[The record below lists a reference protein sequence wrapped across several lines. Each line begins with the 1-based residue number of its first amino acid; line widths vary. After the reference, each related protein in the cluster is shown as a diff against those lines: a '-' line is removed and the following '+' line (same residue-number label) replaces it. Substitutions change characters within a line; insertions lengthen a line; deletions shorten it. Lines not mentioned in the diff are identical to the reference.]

1 MEHDDEVGEENSTGP
16 IEAAPG
22 PRRSTFTPPTAP
34 QPFPLQEPGSTDDD
48 ALADALAADLERI
61 ASGPITIVTPE
72 TVVPPGPAAAAVV
85 PPPAPAPAPASAPES
100 SPAEPVSWQPPIE
113 STPAETAPA
122 PSPEPQGYTPSA
134 YSAPA
139 WSGFPAPDPAQA
151 VPLPDR
157 PPVRKSLPDE
167 ELSRWVAE
175 ASNEPGG
182 TLDVIE
188 QLQSQMKLREEEA
201 REFRAWED
209 RMRSLGTPEAL
220 GAVDEARPQFSG
232 VLPEVPAAPAT
243 GSFMLPE
250 SPVADWPAPDFAEEA
265 RVDSSASAPAPAAA
279 PAESAPSSPA
289 APAAPAADPFAPWAP
304 PVAPEFSAPA
314 APAGQ
319 PSPEPASEPAAAV
332 PELVSEPEPAAPEPA
347 SEPEPAA
354 PETEPAPAA
363 PDRPLPAWDVP
374 APSPSW
380 SPPPEWEAPTD
391 APAETGPVPLIEP
404 RTGAD
409 ALAHAP
415 APAAGTR
422 APFDWSPT
430 GPVDVPSVFPA
441 EVPAAP
447 IQAGPIQSA
456 PSGTPPDDAAPAD
469 TPDAVQDADTPGDDD
484 ARDDA
489 VVVPI
494 LEPDDEQ
501 AAHTQTQPELTVEPL
516 PDTGPAPASPPP
528 LIEPTGFGGP
538 PLLPSQTKSAA
549 AFSFDAALAGPPP
562 SEDDDDDDPAPGA
575 RAFDWTSPGPPTQAA
590 APTLDS
596 PLAEEPPLHPDPEPA
611 SAAPEALFIEPMPFA
626 AGEPVPTDTG
636 SITVVDQAYEE
647 ELDDDVDETDRAF
660 ESILGPVSVDTAG
673 IAALNGSISPPS
685 GPISTVRIREDE
697 QVLFDDEPV
706 RQPVFSIE
714 DSDLEPTP
722 VDHRVGRAAR
732 LFWLWFAA
740 NSSILS
746 LGLGAAVFAVGM
758 SLRQSIVGILA
769 GVALSFIPLGLTT
782 LAGKRSGQ
790 PTMVVSRASFGLIGN
805 VLPAIVALIT
815 RLFWG
820 AVLLWLLG
828 SSVAVVIV
836 GARLDGS
843 LGERGILLV
852 SLAGAFLI
860 AVLVAFAGYPMVAR
874 IQLVLSIIS
883 GILVVGLI
891 VMTYQYIDIP
901 QALTAPD
908 GPWLLSVTGAVLVF
922 SFVGLVWANS
932 GADLARYQRTDSS
945 GASSMLWATF
955 GTAVPSFLLIAYG
968 ALLAA
973 SDKGIASGFLLS
985 PLDTLALML
994 PSWYPVPLIAATAL
1008 SLLSG
1013 IILSLYSGGFALQSI
1028 GVRVKRQWSI
1038 VIVAVLLGGLALV
1051 LGFGVSGGIN
1061 ELFRDAATTLA
1072 VPTAAWA
1079 GIFAAET
1086 MIRNRRFEGQS
1097 LVRRGGVY
1105 ADVRWVNLIG
1115 LILITA
1121 IGYGLTT
1128 ATISWLSWQGYGFPL
1143 LGVPL
1148 DSDLAGTDLGVLVAL
1163 LLGLLL
1169 PIVAGIPAI
1178 RKQESLRA
1186 PD

>member
-61 ASGPITIVTPE
+61 ASGPITIITPE

-85 PPPAPAPAPASAPES
+85 PPPASVPAPRPEP
-100 SPAEPVSWQPPIE
+100 SPAPVSWQPPIE
-113 STPAETAPA
+113 AGPGEPEPAPAETPTPDARPLDA
-122 PSPEPQGYTPSA
+122 EPQAYTPSA

-182 TLDVIE
+182 TLEVIE
-188 QLQSQMKLREEEA
+188 QLQNQMKLREEEA

-232 VLPEVPAAPAT
+232 VLPEVPAAPVT

-250 SPVADWPAPDFAEEA
+250 NPVADWPAPDFAEATPVE
-265 RVDSSASAPAPAAA
+265 SSTPA
-279 PAESAPSSPA
+279 PAESSAVP
-289 APAAPAADPFAPWAP
+289 APAADPFAAWAP
-304 PVAPEFSAPA
+304 PSERA
-314 APAGQ
+314 
-319 PSPEPASEPAAAV
+319 PASEPAEPAPGPAEPLDQTPPEPAAFA
-332 PELVSEPEPAAPEPA
+332 PEPAPEPEPEPEPAAPAQE
-347 SEPEPAA
+347 
-354 PETEPAPAA
+354 
-363 PDRPLPAWDVP
+363 RPLPAWDVP

-380 SPPPEWEAPTD
+380 SPPPEWEAAAE

-404 RTGAD
+404 LTGAD

-430 GPVDVPSVFPA
+430 GPVDVPRI
-441 EVPAAP
+441 VPVNAPVAP
-447 IQAGPIQSA
+447 IQPA
-456 PSGTPPDDAAPAD
+456 PEAAAPDGTPAAPDDAAPDD
-469 TPDAVQDADTPGDDD
+469 TA
-484 ARDDA
+484 DDA
-489 VVVPI
+489 VVVPV
-494 LEPDDEQ
+494 LEPETDDEP
-501 AAHTQTQPELTVEPL
+501 AAEPDAQPELTVEPL
-516 PDTGPAPASPPP
+516 PDTGPTPASPPP
-528 LIEPTGFGGP
+528 LIEPSGFGGP
-538 PLLPSQTKSAA
+538 PLLPSQTKSSA
-549 AFSFDAALAGPPP
+549 AFSFDAALAGPPA
-562 SEDDDDDDPAPGA
+562 SEDDDDPEPGA
-575 RAFDWTSPGPPTQAA
+575 RAFDWTSPGPPAQPA

-596 PLAEEPPLHPDPEPA
+596 VLAEEPPLHPDPEPA
-611 SAAPEALFIEPMPFA
+611 TGAPEALFIEPMPVA

-805 VLPAIVALIT
+805 VVPAVVALIT

-852 SLAGAFLI
+852 SLAGAFLV

-955 GTAVPSFLLIAYG
+955 GTAVPSFLLIGYG

-1038 VIVAVLLGGLALV
+1038 VIVAVLLGALALV

-1128 ATISWLSWQGYGFPL
+1128 ATISWLGWQGYGFPL